1 MQRFERP
8 RHKTGGFAL
17 KDFSLPYLTA
27 KNLLE
32 AYYKACIAQD
42 KGLAYQIANDLVEV
56 VLKLEDIVHE
66 N

>member
-1 MQRFERP
+1 M
-8 RHKTGGFAL
+8 

-27 KNLLE
+27 KKLLE
-32 AYYKACIAQD
+32 AYYMACINQD

-56 VLKLEDIVHE
+56 VLKLEDVVHQ